1 MNIVVPI
8 SVGELIDKITI
19 LSIKSEKIDDE
30 SKLKNINHELGE
42 LLKIADRNNV
52 TLRVEYMHL
61 FAKLKRINGDLWHLE
76 DEVRRLMKEQ
86 QFDEEYVQVT
96 TGIHHTNDYRS
107 RVKAEINR
115 IYNSAIVDEKSYKE

>member
-1 MNIVVPI
+1 MNIIVPI

-30 SKLKNINHELGE
+30 SKLQNINHELGE
-42 LLKIADRNNV
+42 LEKIAIRNNV

-76 DEVRRLMKEQ
+76 DEVRRLMKAQ